1 MLEYGNFVLPV
12 ISLLLF
18 GWKGAE
24 MHVYVCVTILGYD
37 MEYNCIS
44 GASYWQLWVS
54 RLLLFGRQSFS
65 YSSKCVAWKGKTTCA
80 LVIPQR
86 HFILVS
92 TYCSCKRMKNDDE
105 LLNQG
110 LIALLECPVC
120 MEYMGPPIHQCRR
133 GHLVCAACKPKLPS
147 CPTCRSRFTE
157 SRNLAME
164 KVCMNWNVSISLLSY
179 IWVQL
184 NLITQVDQMSGR
196 ISYLLFPFST

>member
-1 MLEYGNFVLPV
+1 MIWNTIVSVVLHIDSCGFHV
-12 ISLLLF
+12 SYCLIDTKFQLF
-18 GWKGAE
+18 EQMCCMKRKDNL
-24 MHVYVCVTILGYD
+24 CP
-37 MEYNCIS
+37 
-44 GASYWQLWVS
+44 
-54 RLLLFGRQSFS
+54 S
-65 YSSKCVAWKGKTTCA
+65 YSSEAC
-80 LVIPQR
+80 
-86 HFILVS
+86 ILVS

-164 KVCMNWNVSISLLSY
+164 KVCMNWNVSISLLNY
-179 IWVQL
+179 VWVSCL
-184 NLITQVDQMSGR
+184 SEFLICSVSLQHSGSVMTPVTTNTVC
-196 ISYLLFPFST
+196 IITLLPSGNTPS